1 MSIGMG
7 RQMAR
12 NWAIALIVL
21 ALALMTGEV
30 LLGDGLVTALGYSLI
45 GFALL
50 PFAHRIRLPVFGAIV
65 GLFMFRGVMSAG
77 EWQSYFVVL
86 DLFLFAALLF
96 LHRQLGRAHSNQL
109 ERSKAQLDALW
120 ATIVEGLV
128 VIDRRGRIVAVN
140 PAAESI
146 FGYSEYELVD
156 RNVKVLMPERYALNH
171 DSYIK
176 NYTQG
181 GEAKIIGIGREVE
194 GRRKDGTEFPLYLA
208 ISEFDVQG
216 EKFFGGILRDMTAE
230 AAVKRELVDAK
241 EAAENANRAKTVF
254 LSSISHE
261 VRTPLN
267 AILGF
272 AQLIEM
278 GNNGELTAK
287 QRGYLG
293 HICKSGENLLSL
305 INQVLDLAQLE
316 VGEVR
321 LSIEGIFVRGLLEET
336 IDMLAPMA
344 DQYHVTLEP
353 LRCVGEDC
361 VVRADRVRFQQ
372 ALRNLISNAIKYNRD
387 GGSVGFEVSEPLPG
401 IVRTTVIDTGSGIPD
416 DQWEQLFEPFNRLGR
431 EASIIEGSGIGLTVS
446 KTVIEAMGGKIGLSS
461 ELGVGTRFWIDL
473 PVVKSKAKRD
483 KPVDLSLER
492 RAQRSVARPLR
503 GVSTILYIEDNPA
516 NTELMQQFL
525 GDVAGLNLITVLTAE
540 DGIAVARERR
550 VDLILMDLNLPGMDG
565 FQAQLALAS
574 DDRTR
579 EIPVI
584 AVSADVNS
592 KTIQRAMNS
601 GFRRFI
607 PKPFNLKEAHQAI
620 ISMLPPSDS
629 GK

>member
-1 MSIGMG
+1 
-7 RQMAR
+7 MAR
-12 NWAIALIVL
+12 NWAIVLIVL

-30 LLGDGLVTALGYSLI
+30 LLGDGLVTAIGYSLI
-45 GFALL
+45 GFAFL
-50 PFAHRIRLPVFGAIV
+50 PFAHRIRLPVFAAIV
-65 GLFMFRGVMSAG
+65 ALLMFRSVMSADDL
-77 EWQSYFVVL
+77 QKYFAVL
-86 DLFLFAALLF
+86 NVFLFATLIF
-96 LHRQLGRAHSNQL
+96 LHRQLGHTHSNQL

-120 ATIVEGLV
+120 STIVEGLV
-128 VIDRRGRIVAVN
+128 VIDTRGRIVAVN
-140 PAAESI
+140 PAAEHI
-146 FGYSEYELVD
+146 FGYTEYELVD

-171 DSYIK
+171 DGYLKSYV
-176 NYTQG
+176 QG
-181 GEAKIIGIGREVE
+181 GPAKIIGIGREVE
-194 GRRKDGTEFPLYLA
+194 GRRKDGSEFPLYLA

-230 AAVKRELVDAK
+230 AAVKRELVNAK

-272 AQLIEM
+272 AQLFEL
-278 GNNGELTAK
+278 GSKEELTDK
-287 QRGYLG
+287 QRDYLG
-293 HICKSGENLLSL
+293 HIRRSGENLLSL

-316 VGEVR
+316 VGEVH
-321 LSIEGIFVRGLLEET
+321 LSIEGISVQGILEET
-336 IDMLAPMA
+336 IEMLAPMA
-344 DQYHVTLEP
+344 EQYHVTLEP
-353 LRCVGEDC
+353 LRSMGED
-361 VVRADRVRFQQ
+361 VAVRADRVRFQQ

-387 GGSVGFEVSEPLPG
+387 GGSVGFEVSEPVPG
-401 IVRTTVIDTGSGIPD
+401 IMRTTVIDTGSGIPD

-473 PVVKSKAKRD
+473 PVVKSRTRRD
-483 KPVDLSLER
+483 KPEDLVFER
-492 RAQRSVARPLR
+492 RARRSMAQSRQ

-516 NTELMQQFL
+516 NSDLMQQFL
-525 GDVAGLNLITVLTAE
+525 GDISGLNLITVQTAE
-540 DGIAVARERR
+540 DGIAVARERK

-565 FQAQLALAS
+565 FEAQVALAS
-574 DDRTR
+574 DGRTR

-592 KTIQRAMNS
+592 RTIQRAMNS

-607 PKPFNLKEAHQAI
+607 TKPFNLKEAHQAI
-620 ISMLPPSDS
+620 ISMLPPSES
-629 GK
+629 VH